1 MKKLLQALIIT
12 GLLLAVSAIVC
23 GCQSEKSQAPT
34 SSDVASVIQQTS
46 EIDSKSE
53 PSQNIDKLNIEE
65 EVMPEIAIHQNVRGE
80 GDSAFYGFHYEK
92 VGTIPIEIE
101 LLLENDYAKE
111 IWEEYCKWS
120 DDNDNP
126 YYNKYDPYNI
136 YDKPNLPN
144 IVRKYSIDHDKVVEI
159 LNKRRENFE
168 KSQEKYG
175 ASNKGAN
182 LIYTDEE
189 IEAIASGNV
198 EKCFNL
204 FTYNT
209 AILKNDLIYTPAYI
223 YNNTMDKLEEA
234 GITAEEIAA
243 RTEIYGSFSL
253 TDEQMTA
260 LQNKMLKYVAL
271 RAEKGN
277 FSGTYEIPATATFS
291 VPEKIGN
298 ATFVKQA

>member
-168 KSQEKYG
+168 KS
-175 ASNKGAN
+175 
-182 LIYTDEE
+182 
-189 IEAIASGNV
+189 
-198 EKCFNL
+198 
-204 FTYNT
+204 
-209 AILKNDLIYTPAYI
+209 
-223 YNNTMDKLEEA
+223 
-234 GITAEEIAA
+234 
-243 RTEIYGSFSL
+243 
-253 TDEQMTA
+253 
-260 LQNKMLKYVAL
+260 
-271 RAEKGN
+271 
-277 FSGTYEIPATATFS
+277 
-291 VPEKIGN
+291 
-298 ATFVKQA
+298 

>member
-1 MKKLLQALIIT
+1 MKTTLRTLIAT
-12 GLLLAVSAIVC
+12 GLLLSLTAGIC

-182 LIYTDEE
+182 LMYTDEE
-189 IEAIASGNV
+189 IEAIASGEV
-198 EKCFNL
+198 EKSFD
-204 FTYNT
+204 F
-209 AILKNDLIYTPAYI
+209 IDFDVPIRKGDLIYTPAYI
-223 YNNTMDKLEEA
+223 YNNSMDKLEEA

-271 RAEKGN
+271 QAEKGN
-277 FSGTYEIPATATFS
+277 FSGTYKIPTTATFS

-298 ATFVKQA
+298 ATFVTQT